1 MVIGLISVTFFL
13 IFIFAITTIR
23 ANRLKSMRKTEKIV
37 GRWERIENK
46 VYFVIF
52 ILAILFI
59 IFRVIFY

>member
-46 VYFVIF
+46 VYFLIF

-59 IFRVIFY
+59 IFRVVFY

>member
-1 MVIGLISVTFFL
+1 MVVGLISVTFFL

-46 VYFVIF
+46 VYFLIF

-59 IFRVIFY
+59 IFRVVFY